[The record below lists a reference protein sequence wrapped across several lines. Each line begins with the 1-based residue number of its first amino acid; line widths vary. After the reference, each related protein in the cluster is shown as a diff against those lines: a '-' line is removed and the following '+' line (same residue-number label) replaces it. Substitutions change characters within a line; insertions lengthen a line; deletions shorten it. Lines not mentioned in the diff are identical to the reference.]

1 MTTLMS
7 RLFLVFLLCP
17 LVGKAQQEDEYTKW
31 LKQQQSDYKK
41 FVDAHDRDFAEFL
54 KKEWRGM
61 QLMRGEV
68 PDSTPKPQRLPVFI
82 PKPKP
87 AADST
92 AKQVVVAVPRM
103 LPAPAPPSLPP
114 APSID
119 ESPGL
124 LKVSF
129 IFFDAPIE
137 LRYNKALCVPF
148 DRAPDNESI
157 SAYWN
162 AANPALAVDVLKQLQ
177 FERVRLKLNDWGYI
191 LLINAVGKQL
201 FGTADNARTLFVW
214 KMLVRSEFDA
224 RVGYT
229 DGRVYLLLPAKT
241 RLFGVPF
248 FSFAAGEGRYYAV
261 RFEATEKVPT
271 GQIFAYEGRYAPTS
285 RSVDFSMDESPL
297 LTQEGVRRKLTFTHM
312 EKKISLDVA
321 VNDGIVRFLRDYPQT
336 EFPVYFRAAPSPEAS
351 KSLVQGLRPMIEG
364 KTEIEAVNLLL
375 HFTQTAFGYKT
386 DQENFGWEKP
396 LFPDETLFY
405 PYSDCEDRA
414 ILFAYLVRTL
424 TGLDVVGLD
433 YPAHIATAVRF
444 HKPVA
449 GDAVTYNNSR
459 YLICDPTYM
468 NADIGMGMP
477 NFKNVQPS
485 VIAWKTP

>member
-1 MTTLMS
+1 MTILMS
-7 RLFLVFLLCP
+7 RLFFVLLLCTF
-17 LVGKAQQEDEYTKW
+17 VGEAQEEDEYTKW
-31 LKQQQSDYKK
+31 LKQQQSEYKK
-41 FVDAHDRDFAEFL
+41 FVDAHDRDFSEFL

-61 QLMRGEV
+61 QLMRGEL
-68 PDSTPKPQRLPVFI
+68 PDSTPKPPVLPVLS
-82 PKPKP
+82 PKPRP
-87 AADST
+87 AVDSA
-92 AKQVVVAVPRM
+92 AKQPVVSVPRVQPTPRPSP
-103 LPAPAPPSLPP
+103 LPSAPA
-114 APSID
+114 ID
-119 ESPGL
+119 QSPDL
-124 LKVSF
+124 LKVNF
-129 IFFDAPIE
+129 VFFDAPIG
-137 LRYNKALCVPF
+137 LRYNKALCVRF

-157 SAYWN
+157 SAYWTSTN
-162 AANPALAVDVLKQLQ
+162 AAQAVEVLKQLQ

-191 LLINAVGKQL
+191 LLVNAVGKQL

-214 KMLVRSEFDA
+214 QLLVRSEFDA

-261 RFEATEKVPT
+261 RFEAAEKVPM
-271 GQIFAYEGRYAPTS
+271 GQIYAYEGRYAPTS
-285 RSVDFSMDESPL
+285 RQVDFTMDESPL
-297 LTQEGVRRKLTFTHM
+297 LTQESVRKRLTFMHL
-312 EKKISLDVA
+312 EKKFTLEVV
-321 VNDGIVRFLRDYPQT
+321 VNDGMVRFLKDYPQT

-351 KSLVQGLRPMIEG
+351 RSLIESLRPIVEG

-386 DQENFGWEKP
+386 DKDNFGWEKP

-444 HKPVA
+444 HKSTP

-459 YLICDPTYM
+459 YLICDPTYV
-468 NADIGMGMP
+468 NADIGMCMP

-485 VIAWKTP
+485 VISWKSP